1 MNAMM
6 KRHERHDEEANHRPS
21 SISSLA
27 SELLTIPLPQ
37 LRHYVVEQA
46 KWSMAKVQ
54 CKPLP

>member
-1 MNAMM
+1 MM